1 MAEFQ
6 TSFIP
11 KKPITEE
18 KIQEKE
24 PVSPIRFLVLLFFI
38 LTLILSGGLYAYKIF
53 IAKKLITIDAQLRRS
68 EKSFD
73 EGLISDIQSLYKRIT
88 ASKEVLNNHVVVSPL
103 FKVLEKNTLRSVR
116 FNQFDYTFKR
126 DVSKIEVK
134 MTGQASSY
142 TALAL
147 QASLLGK
154 EKGFINPVFSNL
166 DVDQKGRVTFNLNFS
181 IDKQF
186 IAYEDNLP
194 TIVEDMTQNDF
205 NNSSFEDFSNQ
216 FIN

>member
-11 KKPITEE
+11 KKPMTEE
-18 KIQEKE
+18 KIKERE
-24 PVSPIRFLVLLFFI
+24 PVSPVRFLVLLFFI
-38 LTLILSGGLYAYKIF
+38 LMLVLGGGLYAYKIF
-53 IAKKLITIDAQLRRS
+53 LAKRLIAIDAQLTRS

-73 EGLISDIQSLYKRIT
+73 EGLISDIQGLYKRIT
-88 ASKEVLNNHVVVSPL
+88 ASKEVLSNHVVVSPL
-103 FKVLEKNTLRSVR
+103 FKTLEKNTLRSVR
-116 FNQFDYTFKR
+116 FNQFDYNFKR
-126 DVSKIEVK
+126 DTGKIEAK
-134 MTGQASSY
+134 MSGQASSY

-154 EKGFINPVFSNL
+154 EKGFINQVFSNL

-181 IDKQF
+181 IDPSF

-194 TIVEDMTQNDF
+194 SVEETTVSDSNNLETNDIF
-205 NNSSFEDFSNQ
+205 NQ
-216 FIN
+216 PIN